1 MARVV
6 FIGLEEATANL
17 IGRALTAQRH
27 EIAHKQWDN
36 GIPDFFQADI
46 VFAGGNSAEYLPLL
60 RLVREARPELP
71 FVVVSGA
78 SNIVQWLDALEAGAT
93 DYCSAPFEMRQ
104 VQWVMESAML
114 GRASHRLVA

>member
-27 EIAHKQWDN
+27 EIAHQQWDN
-36 GIPDFFQADI
+36 GTPDLFQADI
-46 VFAGGNSAEYLPLL
+46 VFAGGNSAEYMPLL
-60 RLVREARPELP
+60 RQVREERPGLP
-71 FVVVSGA
+71 FVVVSRSSDVA
-78 SNIVQWLDALEAGAT
+78 QWLDALEAGAT
-93 DYCSAPFEMRQ
+93 DYCSAPFEMQQ